1 MRLYAKLIM
10 IALLQIILSYIF
22 QVIFNDYLDL
32 NYKKFNIELLSPRQ
46 IAEIERLDKLVIL
59 FVI

>member
-1 MRLYAKLIM
+1 M

-22 QVIFNDYLDL
+22 QLIFNDYLDL